1 MEKDQTQSKD
11 MQDRM
16 ENIARVQAQLE
27 AEGYQMKDETFP
39 ALTANLMIF
48 ATGVPISILLGAV
61 YLLVQRKNALNVF
74 TCNWKLVLLALL
86 ISIPVHEFL
95 HGLGFVRTCRGKWK
109 SIGFGFQLKALMPYC
124 FCKEALSIGA
134 YLFGALLPC
143 TVLGLIPSVIAIA
156 ANLPAVFLFGI
167 LNILIASG
175 DLTIVLRLLRYIGK
189 DVRIFD
195 HPVKCGSIVFLK

>member
-1 MEKDQTQSKD
+1 MP
-11 MQDRM
+11 
-16 ENIARVQAQLE
+16 L
-27 AEGYQMKDETFP
+27 
-39 ALTANLMIF
+39 
-48 ATGVPISILLGAV
+48 SILLGVV

-86 ISIPVHEFL
+86 ISVPVHEFL
-95 HGLGFVRTCRGKWK
+95 HGLGFVGACREKWK

-124 FCKEALSIGA
+124 CCKEALGIGS
-134 YLFGALLPC
+134 YLFGVLLPC

-195 HPVKCGSIVFLK
+195 HPVKCGSIVFRK

>member
-1 MEKDQTQSKD
+1 MENDQTQSKN
-11 MQDRM
+11 MQDRA
-16 ENIARVQAQLE
+16 ETLAHVQAQLE
-27 AEGYQMKDETFP
+27 AEGYQMKDETFS
-39 ALTANLMIF
+39 ARTANLMIF
-48 ATGVPISILLGAV
+48 ATGVPLSILLGAV
-61 YLLVQRKNALNVF
+61 YLLVQRENALNVF

-86 ISIPVHEFL
+86 ISVPVHEFL
-95 HGLGFVRTCRGKWK
+95 HGLGFVGACREKWK

-124 FCKEALSIGA
+124 CCKEALGIGS
-134 YLFGALLPC
+134 YLFGVLLPC

-175 DLTIVLRLLRYIGK
+175 DLTIVLLLLRYIGK